1 MRMLPRNKA
10 IAEIN
15 VVPYIDVMLVL
26 LIIFM
31 VTVPLIQQGVEI
43 ELPESSSETLPQDAE
58 QEPLIITVDKVG
70 NFFINQGTRANQPL
84 QEEVLIK
91 EITVLLE
98 QNPNDTVY
106 VRGDRNAP
114 YRYVMNAMVALQKA
128 GTAKI
133 GLVTQPPSR

>member
-1 MRMLPRNKA
+1 MRILARKKA

-43 ELPESSSETLPQDAE
+43 ELPESNSEALSQDNE

-70 NFFINQGTRANQPL
+70 NFFINQGNRANQAL
-84 QEEVLIK
+84 QEEILIK
-91 EITVLLE
+91 EAIMLLE
-98 QNPNDTVY
+98 QNQYNTIY

-114 YRYVMNAMVALQKA
+114 YRYVMQAMVALQKA
-128 GTAKI
+128 GTEKI
-133 GLVTQPPSR
+133 GLVTQPPAE

>member
-1 MRMLPRNKA
+1 MRTLQRNRA

-43 ELPESSSETLPQDAE
+43 ELPESNSETLPQDAE
-58 QEPLIITVDKVG
+58 QEPLIITVDKIG
-70 NFFINQGTRANQPL
+70 NFFINQGARANQPL
-84 QEEVLIK
+84 QEEALIK
-91 EITVLLE
+91 ETSLLLE
-98 QNPNDTVY
+98 QNPGNTVY

-114 YRYVMNAMVALQKA
+114 YRYVMEAMVALQKA
-128 GTAKI
+128 GTPKI
-133 GLVTQPPSR
+133 GLVTQPLVE

>member
-1 MRMLPRNKA
+1 MRILPRNKA

-43 ELPESSSETLPQDAE
+43 ELPESNSEAIPPDTD

-70 NFFINQGTRANQPL
+70 NFFINQGSRANQPL
-84 QEEVLIK
+84 QEEILIK
-91 EITVLLE
+91 EAAVLLE
-98 QNPNDTVY
+98 QNSHNSVY

-114 YRYVMNAMVALQKA
+114 YRYVMQAMVALQKA
-128 GTAKI
+128 GSEKI
-133 GLVTQPPSR
+133 GLVTQPPAK

>member
-1 MRMLPRNKA
+1 MRILARNKA

-43 ELPESSSETLPQDAE
+43 ELPESSSEALPPDTE

-70 NFFINQGTRANQPL
+70 NFFINQGNRANQPL
-84 QEEVLIK
+84 REEILIK
-91 EITVLLE
+91 ETAVLLE
-98 QNPNDTVY
+98 QNPYSSVY

-114 YRYVMNAMVALQKA
+114 YRYVMQAMVALQKA
-128 GTAKI
+128 GSEKI
-133 GLVTQPPSR
+133 GLVTQPPAE

>member
-1 MRMLPRNKA
+1 MRTLQRNKA

-43 ELPESSSETLPQDAE
+43 ELPESDSEALAKDAE

-70 NFFINQGTRANQPL
+70 NFFINQGSRANQPL
-84 QEEVLIK
+84 QEEILIK
-91 EITVLLE
+91 ETAILLE
-98 QNPNDTVY
+98 QSPSDAVY
-106 VRGDRNAP
+106 VRGDRNTP
-114 YRYVMNAMVALQKA
+114 YKYVMNAMVALQKA

-133 GLVTQPPSR
+133 GLVTQPPVE

>member
-1 MRMLPRNKA
+1 MRILPRNKA

-43 ELPESSSETLPQDAE
+43 ELPESSSEALPPDTE

-70 NFFINQGTRANQPL
+70 NFFINQGSRANQPL
-84 QEEVLIK
+84 QEEILIK
-91 EITVLLE
+91 ETTVLIE
-98 QNPNDTVY
+98 QNPHHSVY

-114 YRYVMNAMVALQKA
+114 YRYVMQAMVALQKA
-128 GTAKI
+128 GSEKI
-133 GLVTQPPSR
+133 GLVTQPPAE

>member
-1 MRMLPRNKA
+1 MRTLQRNKV

-43 ELPESSSETLPQDAE
+43 ELPESNSETLPQDSE

-70 NFFINQGTRANQPL
+70 NFFVNQGSRANQPL
-84 QEEVLIK
+84 QEEILVK
-91 EITVLLE
+91 ETTALLKHSI
-98 QNPNDTVY
+98 DKSVY
-106 VRGDRNAP
+106 VRGDRNTP
-114 YRYVMNAMVALQKA
+114 YRYVMQAMTALQKA
-128 GTAKI
+128 GTEKI
-133 GLVTQPPSR
+133 GLVTQPPTE

>member
-1 MRMLPRNKA
+1 MRVLQRNKA

-43 ELPESSSETLPQDAE
+43 ELPESNSEMMPPDNE
-58 QEPLIITVDKVG
+58 QEPLIITVDRVG
-70 NFFINQGTRANQPL
+70 NFFINQGGRANQPL
-84 QEEVLIK
+84 SEEILI
-91 EITVLLE
+91 EETSILLE

-114 YRYVMNAMVALQKA
+114 YRYVMNAMVALQKS

-133 GLVTQPPSR
+133 GLVTQPAVE

>member
-1 MRMLPRNKA
+1 MRILPRNKA

-43 ELPESSSETLPQDAE
+43 ELPESNSEALPPDTE
-58 QEPLIITVDKVG
+58 QEPLIITVDTVG
-70 NFFINQGTRANQPL
+70 NFFINQGSRANQPL
-84 QEEVLIK
+84 QEEILIK
-91 EITVLLE
+91 EATALLE
-98 QNPNDTVY
+98 QNPYDSVY

-114 YRYVMNAMVALQKA
+114 YRYVIQAMVALQKS
-128 GTAKI
+128 GSEKI
-133 GLVTQPPSR
+133 GLVTQPSAE

>member
-1 MRMLPRNKA
+1 MRILPRNKA

-43 ELPESSSETLPQDAE
+43 ELPESNSEALPPDTE
-58 QEPLIITVDKVG
+58 QEPLIITVDTVG
-70 NFFINQGTRANQPL
+70 NFFINQGSRANQPL
-84 QEEVLIK
+84 REEILIK
-91 EITVLLE
+91 EAAALLE
-98 QNPNDTVY
+98 QNPYDSVY

-114 YRYVMNAMVALQKA
+114 YRYVIQAMVALQKA
-128 GTAKI
+128 GSEKI
-133 GLVTQPPSR
+133 GLVTQPSAE

>member
-1 MRMLPRNKA
+1 MRTLQRNKA

-43 ELPESSSETLPQDAE
+43 ELPESNSELLPQDSE
-58 QEPLIITVDKVG
+58 QEPLIITVDTVG
-70 NFFINQGTRANQPL
+70 NFFINQGSRANQPL
-84 QEEVLIK
+84 PEETLIR
-91 EITVLLE
+91 EATILLE
-98 QNPNDTVY
+98 QNPDDTVY

-114 YRYVMNAMVALQKA
+114 YKHVMKAMVALQKA

-133 GLVTQPPSR
+133 GLVTQPIAE